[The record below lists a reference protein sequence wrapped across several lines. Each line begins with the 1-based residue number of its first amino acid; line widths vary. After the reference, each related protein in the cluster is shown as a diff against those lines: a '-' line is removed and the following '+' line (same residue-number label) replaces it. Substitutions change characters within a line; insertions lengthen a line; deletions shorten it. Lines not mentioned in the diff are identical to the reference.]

1 MSDLEEDRLEAYLK
15 TFQPLRAEPLPDFPA
30 RGAKF
35 TFPFAWAAA
44 AGLAG
49 LMLLAGVHDWNARNG
64 EAPSGIAFA
73 PGTPEQ
79 GPLTMSQINSLLAKA
94 DSLKAGLDEVAWR
107 NRKVQLRPG
116 QQSALAVLGKE
127 KL

>member
-1 MSDLEEDRLEAYLK
+1 MSNLEDDRLEAYLK
-15 TFQPLRAEPLPDFPA
+15 TFQPLRAEPLPEVPA

-44 AGLAG
+44 AVLAG
-49 LMLLAGVHDWNARNG
+49 LMLLAGVHDWKVRNG
-64 EAPSGIAFA
+64 EAPSGIAVA
-73 PGTPEQ
+73 PGNIER

-94 DSLKAGLDEVAWR
+94 DSLKAGLDEVAWK